1 MLKEETLNIKDLL
14 SNPDLNYFK
23 TSEGWLDKWKLS
35 FGKRG
40 KQISGESF
48 DVSEVT
54 VSSWMELLREL
65 CKGYQLKDIWN
76 MDESVCFFKALPS
89 KGLAQKEKKCKGE
102 KKSKQRMTV
111 AYLLVPMVVKSITQ

>member
-23 TSEGWLDKWKLS
+23 TSEGWLDKCKLS
-35 FGKRG
+35 FGKRR

-76 MDESVCFFKALPS
+76 MDESGCFSKRVLPKALRK
-89 KGLAQKEKKCKGE
+89 KGKNVKV
-102 KKSKQRMTV
+102 KKSQNKE
-111 AYLLVPMVVKSITQ
+111 